1 MPVSVPPAPSL
12 PGVAQ
17 TKGCTTVITVAL
29 LLEETGSVVDV
40 LTVAVLEM
48 GPEVEGDVTVIVIVP
63 VAPCAIVP
71 VREQVI
77 AVVPVQVHPVEPVAD
92 TRVVPVG
99 IVSATCTA
107 AAEVC
112 PRFCTWIV

>member
-1 MPVSVPPAPSL
+1 IPVRVPPAPSF

-29 LLEETGSVVDV
+29 LLAETGSVVVV

-48 GPEVEGDVTVIVIVP
+48 GPEVEGVVTVIVIVP
-63 VAPCAIVP
+63 VAPCSIVP
-71 VREQVI
+71 VSEQVI
-77 AVVPVQVHPVEPVAD
+77 AVVPVQAQPVVPVAD

-99 IVSATCTA
+99 IVSVTFTVA
-107 AAEVC
+107 AADC
-112 PRFCTWIV
+112 PRFWTWIV

>member
-1 MPVSVPPAPSL
+1 MPVSVPPGPSL

-17 TKGCTTVITVAL
+17 TKGCTTVTTVAL
-29 LLEETGSVVDV
+29 LLVETGSVVA
-40 LTVAVLEM
+40 LLIVAVLEI
-48 GPEVEGDVTVIVIVP
+48 GPEVEGVVTVMVIVP

-92 TRVVPVG
+92 TRAVPVG
-99 IVSATCTA
+99 IVSATCTV
-107 AAEVC
+107 AAEA
-112 PRFCTWIV
+112 